1 MATQKRTGNQIW
13 LICGYAGSGKD
24 SVGQILFDISEDD
37 DQITSRIAFA
47 DEVKKETSK
56 LFQYPIDW
64 AFSQEGKKKVVT
76 KDGRTVR
83 DLLIQ
88 HSADEKIKTKDP
100 AIWAKK
106 VASQILEDDEIDI
119 WIIPDWRYVE
129 ELETIRNIFPLWTI
143 KTVRVIRSS
152 VIPMNDPSEHQSDGL
167 LTNFVLVHDGTL
179 KDLEKQVK
187 KMWKSFNKHWCVFDS
202 R

>member
-24 SVGQILFDISEDD
+24 SVGELLYDISDND
-37 DQITSRIAFA
+37 DQITSKISFA
-47 DEVKKETSK
+47 DEVKIETSK
-56 LFQYPIDW
+56 IFHFPIDW
-64 AFSQEGKKKVVT
+64 AYSQEGKRKVIT
-76 KDGRTVR
+76 NDGKTVR

-88 HSADEKIKTKDP
+88 HSAEEKIKTKDP

-106 VASQILEDDEIDI
+106 VATQILEDDETDI

-129 ELETIRNIFPLWTI
+129 EHETLIRLFPEWTI
-143 KTVRVIRSS
+143 KTVRVLRSN
-152 VIPMNDPSEHQSDGL
+152 VKPIDDPSEHQLDGL
-167 LTNFVLVHDGTL
+167 LTDFVLVNDGTL
-179 KDLEKQVK
+179 KDLKKQVK